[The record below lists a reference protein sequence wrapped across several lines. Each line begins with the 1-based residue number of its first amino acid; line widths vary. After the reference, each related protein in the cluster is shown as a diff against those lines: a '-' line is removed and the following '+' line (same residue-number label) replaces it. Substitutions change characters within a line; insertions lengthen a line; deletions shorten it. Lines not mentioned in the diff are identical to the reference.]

1 MEIVNF
7 ADFQFVSFN
16 SFFFNYQRK
25 ILNMIGFEHY
35 SRIFKFQNILQSF
48 KNENLKRDSLPELKL
63 EFKKYVSKKITE
75 IIQNKDF
82 ESIDLKTI

>member
-25 ILNMIGFEHY
+25 ILNMIGFERY

-82 ESIDLKTI
+82 ESIELKTI